1 MTKINI
7 MENRKVQLTL
17 GAVALIIIFLFFSVK
32 RIDAGHA
39 GIKVYNYGDDKGVS
53 NVAEVTGWT
62 FYNPFTQKVYEV
74 PTYVQT
80 ANYKLDSIEGT
91 NNELRF
97 NTKDGM
103 VVRIDA
109 SLNYST
115 PNESVV
121 KIFKKYRKPVE
132 ELQDNVLRN
141 LVIEALN
148 QVCGEYTCEQVY
160 EKRNELEIKAR
171 KYLTDFLGKEGFV
184 VEQFVIVGELRLPP
198 TVVHNINEKVN
209 ATQIALKKEQEVQ
222 QQYYEGLKNIT
233 KAKADSSVAVITAQG
248 YANSTLIQA
257 EAQAQANNKINS
269 TITPLLIQYRQ
280 ADIWDGKY
288 PTTLVTDGQ
297 NVILPLQK

>member
-1 MTKINI
+1 MDKL
-7 MENRKVQLTL
+7 KVQITL
-17 GAVALIIIFLFFSVK
+17 GVIGAIIVFLFFSVK

-39 GIKVYNYGDDKGVS
+39 GIKVYSYGDDKGVS
-53 NVAEVTGWT
+53 NVVEVTGWT
-62 FYNPFTQKVYEV
+62 FFNPFSQRVFEV
-74 PTYVQT
+74 PTFVQT
-80 ANYKLDSIEGT
+80 ANYKLDTVNGT
-91 NNELRF
+91 DTELRF

-115 PNESVV
+115 PSESVV

-141 LVIEALN
+141 LVIESLN

-171 KYLTDFLGKEGFV
+171 KYLTEFLGKEGFI
-184 VEQFVIVGELRLPP
+184 VEQFVIVGELRLPAS
-198 TVVHNINEKVN
+198 VVHNINEKVN
-209 ATQIALKKEQEVQ
+209 ATQIALQKEQEVQ

-248 YANSTLIQA
+248 LANSIRINA
-257 EAQAQANNKINS
+257 DAQAQANNKINA
-269 TITPLLIQYRQ
+269 TITPLLIEYRHI
-280 ADIWDGKY
+280 DILPQITF
-288 PTTLVTDGQ
+288 PTTLVTDGR
-297 NVILPLQK
+297 NTILPLPK